1 MVIQAA
7 IGFSIGLLSLHCWPY
22 VLADHEMTIITL
34 LGGGVALFLR
44 YYLCHYALANVLI
57 WLLAGGLFVYISTSN
72 YIYTV
77 KQIPPMGANITI
89 VGIVDSIQN
98 VNIPSDNFDFI
109 IKGWQAQPETSIREM
124 KVRLYWDKAN
134 TLKQGE
140 AHQLQV
146 VLRRPYGRVNQA
158 GYDAEKWYVGHG
170 FHGRG
175 NVISTALTPVTEQ
188 VTLPPYLIQQGTLSL
203 RQRLFDTV
211 VEQVIDLPNHGLLL
225 ALSFGVK
232 DALTAD
238 DWVWLR
244 DSGLAHLM
252 AISGLHIGLAVALG
266 WWGGLRLRGVL
277 PETPYFTWLPMWIG
291 LLVALC
297 YAWLAGFSVPT
308 QRALLMASIVMLLV
322 RFLVVSPAWF
332 ILLLT
337 FVLCLMIDPLASY
350 TMGFWFSFTAV
361 LVLLVLR
368 SSQRITSSQ
377 DDTDSQFE
385 PDSNHPAAL
394 GADSGWVAA
403 LSSLLTTASVISVR
417 VYQGAKQLLILQFY
431 LLALMLPLQWYFFG
445 GFSVFAPAINFV
457 ALPLISFITVPLIF
471 AALLVMKV
479 PDVAFFLWQLADWS
493 LQPVVWL
500 GKRSVGAWLE
510 FSAQWL
516 PLIVV
521 FAAGLLSVRLLPL
534 RHFPALY
541 LSLTVI
547 FCSWQWQQHA
557 PVFKAYLEPALA
569 IDSIAMPSEQ
579 GEIKREEREATHGA
593 VSHSW
598 GVEMLDVGHGLS
610 VIVTRNGRAVLYDT
624 GNVWLQG
631 SIASSVVEPVLKD
644 QGIYTLDGLILS
656 HADSDHAGG
665 ASYLSARYAP
675 SWKRSSDYRMG
686 YLPCIKG
693 QSWQWQS
700 LTFTVIW
707 PPKRVKRAANPHS
720 CVITISDKLLARQ
733 YGFQATEVLLTGD
746 IDAISELL
754 IARAYPQLSPDVFF
768 VPHHGSKTSSSV
780 TWLERITPQLALVS
794 VGRYNP
800 WQLPAP
806 SVKARYLQ
814 RNIPW
819 LSTAELGQVSVVIG
833 QGEVQYQAARTN
845 FRQAWYRDAFSAL

>member
-7 IGFSIGLLSLHCWPY
+7 VGFSIGLLSLHYWSY
-22 VLADHEMTIITL
+22 VPATHELTIITL

-57 WLLAGGLFVYISTSN
+57 WALAGGLFVYISTSN

-109 IKGWQAQPETSIREM
+109 IKEWRGQPETSIREM
-124 KVRLYWDKAN
+124 KVRFYWDKAN

-140 AHQLQV
+140 VLQLQAM
-146 VLRRPYGRVNQA
+146 LRRPYGRVNQA

-175 NVISTALTPVTEQ
+175 HLLSVIPAASSAL
-188 VTLPPYLIQQGTLSL
+188 QGTVSI
-203 RQRLFDTV
+203 RQRFFDTV
-211 VEQVIDLPNHGLLL
+211 VEQVIDSQHHGLLL

-238 DWVWLR
+238 DWLWLR

-266 WWGGLRLRGVL
+266 WWGGLRLRGAL
-277 PETPYFTWLPMWIG
+277 PEAPNLTWLPMWLG
-291 LLVALC
+291 LLVALS

-308 QRALLMASIVMLLV
+308 QRALLMACIVMLFTRL
-322 RFLVVSPAWF
+322 LILSPGWF

-337 FVLCLMIDPLASY
+337 FVLCLAIDPLASY
-350 TMGFWFSFTAV
+350 TMGFWLSFSAV
-361 LVLLVLR
+361 FVLLLLR
-368 SSQRITSSQ
+368 VSRHDMGEQYAISSQQEEALNTPSKQRGPSSLA
-377 DDTDSQFE
+377 TM
-385 PDSNHPAAL
+385 
-394 GADSGWVAA
+394 
-403 LSSLLTTASVISVR
+403 LSSGVNAITCILLR
-417 VYQGAKQLLILQFY
+417 VYRGAKQLLVLQLY

-445 GFSVFAPAINFV
+445 GFSAFAPVVNFI
-457 ALPLISFITVPLIF
+457 ALPLVSFITVPLIF
-471 AALLVMKV
+471 AALLFMKW
-479 PDVAFFLWQLADWS
+479 PELASFFWWLADFS
-493 LQPVVWL
+493 LQPVAWL
-500 GKRSVGAWLE
+500 GKSSVGAWFE

-516 PLIVV
+516 PLVV
-521 FAAGLLSVRLLPL
+521 IFAGGIFSQRVLPF
-534 RHFPALY
+534 RFFPALY
-541 LSLTVI
+541 LSIFVV
-547 FCSWQWQQHA
+547 FCSWQWRQHLPFFNTLLQQTLTFDGTVSTHSSSMA
-557 PVFKAYLEPALA
+557 MKSGVTSLDASGVLEWRV
-569 IDSIAMPSEQ
+569 D
-579 GEIKREEREATHGA
+579 
-593 VSHSW
+593 
-598 GVEMLDVGHGLS
+598 MLDVGHGLA
-610 VIVTRNGRAVLYDT
+610 VIITRNGRAVLYDT
-624 GNVWLQG
+624 GNRWLQG

-644 QGIYTLDGLILS
+644 KGMYHLDGLILS

-665 ASYLSARYAP
+665 SHYMVDRFSP
-675 SWKRSSDYRMG
+675 SWKRSSDNRAG
-686 YLPCIKG
+686 YLPCVKG
-693 QSWQWQS
+693 ESWQWQS
-700 LTFTVIW
+700 LSFTVIW

-814 RNIPW
+814 RDIPW